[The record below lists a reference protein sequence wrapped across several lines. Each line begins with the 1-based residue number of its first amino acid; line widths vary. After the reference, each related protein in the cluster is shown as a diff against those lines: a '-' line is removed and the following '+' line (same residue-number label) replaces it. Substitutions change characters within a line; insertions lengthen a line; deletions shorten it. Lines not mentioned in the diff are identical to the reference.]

1 MKIIVNNITFQNG
14 SSQIDSYIDN
24 VFQLL
29 VKRFPEHHFCFLV
42 LKNHHSLHSF
52 NAPNTSVI
60 TINEINSF
68 NLWRNIKLP
77 LLLRKLKA
85 DVVVQSN
92 GICCFNTGIPQ
103 VLLIS
108 DCLWLHKPTFIPT
121 KVRLYYRL
129 FMAKSMKKAKGIIA
143 FSQNVKDDLSKAYPI
158 AANKINIVYPAANC
172 NSQPISIE
180 KKREIKDGYA
190 DGREYF
196 LFTEGNNPIKNVV
209 AVLKAFSL
217 FKKWQK
223 SNMKLVIT
231 GLITPQ
237 KNDVLDKLSSYKYKD
252 DVVILSSLNEQQTSN
267 IIAAA
272 YCCILPSRYD
282 GFATAI
288 LNSLQSGVPVI
299 ASNIEGMKEAGWD
312 ACIYTVPDDVDDIA
326 NQMKLL
332 YRDEQQRNLL
342 IAKGLEQAGRFSWE
356 NSSALIWDS
365 ILKIISK

>member
-1 MKIIVNNITFQNG
+1 MKIIVNHITFQNG
-14 SSQIDSYIDN
+14 SPQIDSYIDN
-24 VFQLL
+24 IFQLL

-42 LKNHHSLHSF
+42 LKNHHSLPSF
-52 NAPNTSVI
+52 NAPNVSVI
-60 TINEINSF
+60 TINEINSI

-85 DVVVQSN
+85 DVVVQAN

-108 DCLWLHKPTFIPT
+108 DCLWLNKPTFIPT
-121 KVRLYYRL
+121 KERLYYRL
-129 FMAKSMKKAKGIIA
+129 FMAKSMKKAKCIIA
-143 FSQNVKDDLSKAYPI
+143 ISQNVKDDLSRAYPI
-158 AANKINIVYPAANC
+158 ATEKIKIVYPAANTDF
-172 NSQPISIE
+172 QPIFLE
-180 KKREIKDGYA
+180 KKREIKDGFA
-190 DGREYF
+190 EGREYF

-223 SNMKLVIT
+223 SNMKLLIT

-252 DVVILSSLNEQQTSN
+252 DVVILSSLNEQQKSD

-272 YCCILPSRYD
+272 YCCILPSHYE
-282 GFATAI
+282 GFATTV
-288 LNSLQSGVPVI
+288 LSCLQSGIPVI
-299 ASNIEGMKEAGWD
+299 ASDIEGMKEAGGD
-312 ACIYTVPDDVDDIA
+312 ACIYTLPDDVEDIA

-332 YRDEQQRNLL
+332 YRDEQHRNVL
-342 IAKGLEQAGRFSWE
+342 IPKGFEQATKFSWE
-356 NSSALIWDS
+356 NSTVLFWETLRKASL
-365 ILKIISK
+365 